1 MAWPPG
7 PRLAMA
13 SRDEAAPRGG
23 KGARAGG
30 RSCRRSPATA
40 RTSDSA
46 LRDSFPERGVVGG
59 PAGLAR
65 AVSSRSSSPRALLAP
80 GAAKLVRRR
89 VASAS
94 DGCYGGQ
101 HLSGYL
107 PAPGGRFVDYM
118 TTKRGMADALRAVI
132 ASGGNPFAQS
142 RDGWSARSRRCC
154 RPAPPPGSYGRT
166 SSRPTCSQADLG
178 GGGRG
183 DLRGPAAGA
192 GAGVLVAGGGAGGDL
207 RDRGQFPC
215 LRPGRQPPPGSRDR
229 GQVTVIK
236 ASRWRGGQP
245 RGQVR
250 ARCQP
255 FGDPA
260 RDRRQRDP
268 AAVRAALRLGPRVQF
283 RQVIEDGLLRGL
295 LLSAGTGSSPP
306 LST

>member
-132 ASGGNPFAQS
+132 ASGGNP
-142 RDGWSARSRRCC
+142 
-154 RPAPPPGSYGRT
+154 
-166 SSRPTCSQADLG
+166 
-178 GGGRG
+178 
-183 DLRGPAAGA
+183 
-192 GAGVLVAGGGAGGDL
+192 
-207 RDRGQFPC
+207 
-215 LRPGRQPPPGSRDR
+215 
-229 GQVTVIK
+229 
-236 ASRWRGGQP
+236 
-245 RGQVR
+245 
-250 ARCQP
+250 
-255 FGDPA
+255 
-260 RDRRQRDP
+260 
-268 AAVRAALRLGPRVQF
+268 
-283 RQVIEDGLLRGL
+283 
-295 LLSAGTGSSPP
+295 
-306 LST
+306 